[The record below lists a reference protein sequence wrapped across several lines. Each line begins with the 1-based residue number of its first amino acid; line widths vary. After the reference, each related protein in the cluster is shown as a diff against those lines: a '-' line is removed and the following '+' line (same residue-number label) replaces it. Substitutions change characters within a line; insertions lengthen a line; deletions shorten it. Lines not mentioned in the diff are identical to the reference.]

1 PAGSGR
7 QRRIVAVP
15 YSAGAAGRPLN
26 QPLSKA
32 FSRDPISRDHP
43 STGRKRRLRLSAG
56 FAKAVS
62 HSLRDLLGWVQAS
75 RAVPMT
81 IKNENCSGPLHR
93 IPPDLRKAV
102 VAQATTRAAW
112 KSLTPLARNEW
123 ICWVISAKQR
133 MT

>member
-1 PAGSGR
+1 
-7 QRRIVAVP
+7 
-15 YSAGAAGRPLN
+15 
-26 QPLSKA
+26 
-32 FSRDPISRDHP
+32 
-43 STGRKRRLRLSAG
+43 
-56 FAKAVS
+56 
-62 HSLRDLLGWVQAS
+62 
-75 RAVPMT
+75 MT

-133 MT
+133 MTRDRRIQRVVENLNAGARRPCCWPGCPHRRPNVRKWFERRYKDHP